1 VRTRLVAILVS
12 LMTTGLLAF
21 GIPLAW
27 TLASSV
33 QREVYVDRLADA
45 GRLASLVRQG
55 SAGGD
60 LTAVTADLV
69 RYEEVYGI
77 RGAVLDRAGQ
87 PVATS
92 ATPPDLA
99 APVTAE
105 TVRTALN
112 GRRAEPP
119 PTLPPWSDLPLVVTE
134 PVVQGGDVT
143 GVVVTAS
150 PTARMHDAVLRSW
163 AALAVVMAA
172 ALAASVVLSV
182 RLAGWVLHPVRV
194 LDDAAHAVGDGRL
207 GTRVPEGGGP
217 PELRRLARAFN
228 GMADGVEALVRQ
240 QRAFV
245 ADASHQL
252 RNPMSAL
259 LLRLEEAR
267 LTLAPADAARL
278 EATREEAVR
287 LGAVLDELLELA
299 RAENADAAP
308 VPVDAAAVLADRAR
322 AWAALARRRR
332 VRLEVDAPAGL
343 RVLASPQ
350 GLGSAVDALVD
361 NAVKFSPDG
370 GTVVLRA
377 RAAGHGEDPGGEVVL
392 SVLDQGVGLEPE
404 ELPRAADR
412 FWRSPRHTN
421 VDGSGLGLAIA
432 RALVERWGGS
442 LGMRRA
448 GTGGLEASLRLQ
460 PVPPPRPAGR
470 SRPGGAVVRQRP
482 RVQVDRRGEDRR
494 PPVERAGQ
502 RDGGGDLA
510 PALEQQPGQRLSK
523 ADVGVGAH
531 DEDVRHREGVDG
543 GGQAVLLGGDG
554 GRPVDGE
561 PGLPQHA
568 DRLDDRQER
577 QRQLAG
583 EVRHGCGGQP
593 A

>member
-12 LMTTGLLAF
+12 LMTAGLLAF

-45 GRLASLVRQG
+45 ARLASLVRQG
-55 SAGGD
+55 SSGGD
-60 LTAVTADLV
+60 LRAVTADLV
-69 RYEEVYGI
+69 RYEEVYGV
-77 RGAVLDRAGQ
+77 RGAVLDRLGR
-87 PVATS
+87 PLATS
-92 ATPPDLA
+92 TTPPDLA
-99 APVTAE
+99 APATAE
-105 TVRTALN
+105 AVRTALN

-119 PTLPPWSDLPLVVTE
+119 PTLPPWSDLLLVVTE

-150 PTARMHDAVLRSW
+150 PTAGMHDEVLRSW

-194 LDDAAHAVGDGRL
+194 LDDAAHAVGVGRL

-267 LTLAPADAARL
+267 LTLAPDDAARL
-278 EATREEAVR
+278 DATREEAVR

-308 VPVDAAAVLADRAR
+308 VPVDAAALLADRAG
-322 AWAALARRRR
+322 AWAVVARRRG
-332 VRLEVDAPAGL
+332 VRLEVDAPAEL
-343 RVLASPQ
+343 RVLASPP

-370 GTVVLRA
+370 ATVVLRG
-377 RAAGHGEDPGGEVVL
+377 RAAGPGAEVVL
-392 SVLDQGVGLEPE
+392 SVLDEGLGLEPD
-404 ELPRAADR
+404 ELSRAVDR

-421 VDGSGLGLAIA
+421 VEGSGLGLAIA
-432 RALVERWGGS
+432 TALVERWGGS
-442 LGMRRA
+442 LEMRRA
-448 GTGGLEASLRLQ
+448 GTGGLEASLRLR
-460 PVPPPRPAGR
+460 PAPGPGGRPRPGGR
-470 SRPGGAVVRQRP
+470 SGPDGAVVRQRP
-482 RVQVDRRGEDRR
+482 PVQVHRRREDRR
-494 PPVERAGQ
+494 PPVERPGQ

-510 PALEQQPGQRLSK
+510 PALEQQPGEGLGQSG
-523 ADVGVGAH
+523 VGVGPH
-531 DEDVRHREGVDG
+531 DEDVRYREGVDRG
-543 GGQAVLLGGDG
+543 GEPVLLGGDR

-561 PGLPQHA
+561 PGLPQDA
-568 DRLDDRQER
+568 DRLDDRHEGQW
-577 QRQLAG
+577 QLAG
-583 EVRHGCGGQP
+583 QLRDRGGGQP